1 MKELSEQA
9 KLFLTENLKRL
20 PDAKN
25 RAKADNAS
33 LKESLEYFF
42 IKDIIAY
49 IEHFG

>member
-25 RAKADNAS
+25 GKPIFMKIS
-33 LKESLEYFF
+33 T
-42 IKDIIAY
+42 
-49 IEHFG
+49 